1 MLPRYSLGGKLNDGP
16 LANNACWGCARFVD
30 YDSDE
35 IWICVGTEA
44 GDLQFYR
51 NKAIEEN

>member
-1 MLPRYSLGGKLNDGP
+1 MRVGGVP
-16 LANNACWGCARFVD
+16 VFVD
-30 YDSDE
+30 YDSDGDLDL
-35 IWICVGTEA
+35 IVGTEA